1 MTASP
6 SANPTVGQPN
16 HASSQAR
23 SDDIDVGDPR
33 KAIVRKLVN
42 GKTTLGS
49 VAALALGYF
58 IWWSQQPQPVSAA
71 VTGQLAAL
79 QASVDSLKLTVD
91 GIKAD
96 VGDIKRTKGD
106 LEAALTSF
114 RLAMQALE
122 YRVGSTERDVTR
134 LQSKRD

>member
-1 MTASP
+1 MTAVP
-6 SANPTVGQPN
+6 NANPTARQPS
-16 HASSQAR
+16 AQTR

-33 KAIVRKLVN
+33 KAILKRLVN

-49 VAALALGYF
+49 VAALALCYF
-58 IWWSQQPQPVSAA
+58 IWWSQQPQPVSSA
-71 VTGQLAAL
+71 VTAQLTSL
-79 QASVDSLKLTVD
+79 QASVDALKLTVD

-106 LEAALTSF
+106 LEAALNSF

-122 YRVGSTERDVTR
+122 YRVGTTERDVTR